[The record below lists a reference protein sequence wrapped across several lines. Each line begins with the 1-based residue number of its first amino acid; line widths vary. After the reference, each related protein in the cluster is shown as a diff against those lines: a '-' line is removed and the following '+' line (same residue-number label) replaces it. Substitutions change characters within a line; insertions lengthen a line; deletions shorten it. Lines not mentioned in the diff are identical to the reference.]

1 MCISSDPL
9 TKRSFQS
16 ITSTFSYKKGNE
28 SVYTFH
34 CLLNLSSIL
43 LTWLQYTVFL
53 ANCQYLFEFKLFHQ
67 KLCVF
72 LLDFLFIP
80 LYNCF
85 IKFIE
90 CKSLR
95 GNAIITIASFLL
107 SMTFLFLRT
116 FNQWRLHMQTYILA
130 LDQGTTNSKCIIFN
144 QNTDIV
150 SSAHKEIALSFPLP
164 GWVEQDAN
172 EIWNAALSV
181 IIEALSKSQISP
193 RQIAG
198 IGIANQRESTVIWN
212 KHTGSPIYPAIIWQ
226 SRQTNEICVKLK
238 EQQLSH
244 LILEKTG
251 LPIDPYFSATK
262 IKWILEHVPNAYDMA
277 QRGDL
282 LFGTIDTWLVWKL
295 TKGSTHVTDYSN
307 ASRTMLFNIKTLQW
321 DNELLDL
328 FHIPASLLPNVQ
340 DSSTVY
346 GYTNLTEFGNNQ
358 IPITGIIGDQQAA
371 LFGQTCFLPGMI
383 KNTYGTGGFLLMN
396 TGTTPITSH
405 NGLIT
410 TIAWGLNGK
419 IEYALEGSI
428 FVSGSAIQWLRDQ
441 LNIIQTADQSEALAY
456 SCSDTGGTYL
466 VPAFTGLGAPYWN
479 AQARGAIL
487 GLTRGTNKAQLVR
500 ATLESLAYQSCDVIS
515 AMVEDSKIGLRSLQ
529 VDGGAAQNRFL
540 LQFQSDLL
548 NVPVTCPLM
557 KETTALGA
565 AFLAGL
571 AVKYWP
577 HQNALL
583 EIRKNTETFFP
594 EMNNDIRTELYEGW
608 KRAVKV
614 ACSF

>member
-1 MCISSDPL
+1 
-9 TKRSFQS
+9 
-16 ITSTFSYKKGNE
+16 
-28 SVYTFH
+28 
-34 CLLNLSSIL
+34 
-43 LTWLQYTVFL
+43 
-53 ANCQYLFEFKLFHQ
+53 
-67 KLCVF
+67 
-72 LLDFLFIP
+72 
-80 LYNCF
+80 
-85 IKFIE
+85 
-90 CKSLR
+90 
-95 GNAIITIASFLL
+95 
-107 SMTFLFLRT
+107 
-116 FNQWRLHMQTYILA
+116 MQTYILA

-150 SSAHKEIALSFPLP
+150 SSAQKEIALSFPLP